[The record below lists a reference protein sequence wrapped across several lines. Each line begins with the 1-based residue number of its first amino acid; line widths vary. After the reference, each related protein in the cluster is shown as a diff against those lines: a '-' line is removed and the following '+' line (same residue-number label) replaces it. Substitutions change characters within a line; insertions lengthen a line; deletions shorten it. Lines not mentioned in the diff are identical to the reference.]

1 MRLLFIFIIVGFE
14 LLSISGFAQT
24 NTEWVKN
31 EEVEQNGFY
40 RNYGNNL
47 EERTV
52 GVIFNTT
59 DKPEK
64 DYYIRLNNPHINQI
78 FVINRKGDTLY
89 HTGDRLPFNSRPL
102 NSWDFVFPIHV
113 SAGTTDSVRFVLQ
126 HLGEHL
132 HFFVESYSQE
142 EYLSRRDTNIFLVG
156 SFIAIYIML
165 FLGFLFLGIYRR
177 EAKNIYFAL
186 FIIVTGNWI
195 INDQGVF
202 FQYLWPNNTAL
213 QNKFGT
219 YFNTSSTGLLFFLI
233 YFLEVFKEKIDTVSR
248 YTIYTLSGFVIGRT
262 ILVLIYPDLMSES
275 FTKYTLLQ
283 ISSVFMMG
291 CSITLLWGLA
301 WFIVKKEYTV
311 EALGFGLFFLFA
323 IRIILRQQGID
334 FLSFPRLD
342 NFLFAVI
349 QVITVL
355 VFTISNVLA
364 YRRSKRLQFEQN
376 LLETEQKEREISQ
389 KIIVAQEYERT
400 NIGKNLHD
408 QLGGLLA
415 TLKIRLQMM
424 KNKASENKEVDDAIR
439 IVDRSS
445 EEMYNIVDDLILPDL
460 NGKGLKDLISNRVAI
475 LRANT
480 GIAIELNMEG
490 VSISEDTSI
499 KIYRI
504 LCELLNN
511 SVKHSG
517 CDHISIRMLMTQ
529 KEMHIH
535 YSDNGIGFDART
547 IEGRHGLKNIE
558 SRVKFLKGSI
568 DLNSRPGNTS
578 YFIAVPF

>member
-126 HLGEHL
+126 HLGENL

-262 ILVLIYPDLMSES
+262 ILVLIYPDLMSEP

-291 CSITLLWGLA
+291 CSIILLWGLA

-311 EALGFGLFFLFA
+311 EALGFGLFFLFT

-342 NFLFAVI
+342 KFLFAVI

-355 VFTISNVLA
+355 IFTISNVLA

-389 KIIVAQEYERT
+389 KIIEAQEYERT

-424 KNKASENKEVDDAIR
+424 KNKVSENKEVDDAIP

-490 VSISEDTSI
+490 VSISDGTSM

-578 YFIAVPF
+578 YFITVPF